1 MSTGDCDARCLVLM
15 MDFSTRSLLIL
26 RAAAVALLATLGA
39 TCKPS
44 ASYMMMTLTFSSNFV
59 LDYSIPNNTSFE
71 TTVIVAD
78 PDSNYSLDLDPN

>member
-44 ASYMMMTLTFSSNFV
+44 ASYMTLTFSSNFV